1 MVITQNNPS
10 LFDKV
15 SMTALIISPILETYG
30 WVTFNFSFIIISLL
44 SVANVFKRGLPFYR
58 VPKALLVFLGFYYI
72 SHLIACTSIGG
83 ILHLGILRIL
93 LSILLLYS
101 CFDIMWFTDSYRTIA
116 KICIAFF
123 FIQELSLLITG
134 IRIPG
139 VVSFLP
145 NSLGVDV
152 SLFIAKM
159 KEAERS
165 SSFFSEPAMF
175 VQFLLPLLIVEL
187 FAFKNIKWRWCIFV
201 VLTLLLTRS
210 GNALIGLM
218 LIAMVF
224 IYWLFTSQVLS
235 KKKKMWITTSV
246 FLISIIAFPIYLNS
260 EIGESMLERTDTM
273 KLPDTTNAYTSGFLR
288 IWRGYFVYD
297 QYDTIYKII
306 GNDNP
311 IYIDNAIYNSPVSD
325 FFGEKERYFNN
336 VQTCLL
342 HTGIIGVFIFSF
354 FIKKEFKHSNLCGKT
369 LLLLFIVL
377 SFIAYFYFKAMMLII
392 LVYTSYMSDSTVL
405 LDKRTKV
412 CLHL

>member
-1 MVITQNNPS
+1 
-10 LFDKV
+10 
-15 SMTALIISPILETYG
+15 
-30 WVTFNFSFIIISLL
+30 
-44 SVANVFKRGLPFYR
+44 
-58 VPKALLVFLGFYYI
+58 
-72 SHLIACTSIGG
+72 
-83 ILHLGILRIL
+83 
-93 LSILLLYS
+93 
-101 CFDIMWFTDSYRTIA
+101 
-116 KICIAFF
+116 
-123 FIQELSLLITG
+123 
-134 IRIPG
+134 
-139 VVSFLP
+139 
-145 NSLGVDV
+145 
-152 SLFIAKM
+152 
-159 KEAERS
+159 
-165 SSFFSEPAMF
+165 
-175 VQFLLPLLIVEL
+175 
-187 FAFKNIKWRWCIFV
+187 
-201 VLTLLLTRS
+201 
-210 GNALIGLM
+210 M